1 MRQHL
6 LPILALTT
14 TAFSLISCGEMGGE
28 APLPIDSPATV
39 AAVETLPIDDIK
51 DQIVEMP
58 DGIELRPG
66 VDVWEMAEAVN
77 PYMVVD
83 PNSSSVTVLPPAWE
97 AFEPVGIDDVVFVK
111 GVGFMVDS
119 IDKQNDVWTY
129 EVSEV
134 DLGRVV
140 WGNFR
145 IPWEMP
151 TTGLADTPEDMIV
164 REEPVYDD
172 FGNVVRYDPLTLVD
186 MRIFNDFTVRASG
199 GPSGNFKFD
208 GNVRIPAT
216 MKGVFEGRV
225 GRFNSS
231 YRCTNPGD
239 DDDFCIDRLAAY
251 AETTFTAKANMKATI
266 SKSVPLWSPDP
277 KVLFK
282 KTLGV
287 VPLGATGLSVTV
299 EVFGQ
304 LTAEIKATGEVSAE
318 VEYEFSR
325 TIPFGFEYINK
336 PRQRLTGVFAIPNIR
351 VPITG
356 TGGRFTKRAFD
367 YDAKLEG
374 SAGFE
379 LGVGFSL
386 SAAAGVVKLRG
397 AEIKGILEG
406 SVTYRPLQVSSDPKA
421 CAEAAVEIY
430 GKAEARLQ
438 FEIDLRLWSWTKNI
452 SCPAAT
458 GSEAA
463 PCAEVSTRKFEMA
476 SGSWEGFC
484 LDSSAYD
491 TLVIEPIDDSSGYDD
506 ISGYDV
512 DSICVTRTTPP
523 NPRAGFT
530 VPRTITFCAT
540 SGPNALRGKPDSTC
554 PLKSAKVAG
563 LTGRTEIKFDRS
575 LLPGDVI
582 VLVQSNNPGACN
594 GSGKARFS
602 LKRGSRTHMLGGG
615 TYKENNVTLTY
626 E

>member
-28 APLPIDSPATV
+28 APLPIDSPAAV
-39 AAVETLPIDDIK
+39 AVVETLPIDDIK

-66 VDVWEMAEAVN
+66 VDIWEMAEAVN

-83 PNSSSVTVLPPAWE
+83 PHSTSVTVLPPAWE
-97 AFEPVGIDDVVFVK
+97 AFEPVGVDDVVFVK
-111 GVGFMVDS
+111 GVGFMVDAV
-119 IDKQNDVWTY
+119 DKQSEVWTY

-134 DLGRVV
+134 DLGRVI

-151 TTGLADTPEDMIV
+151 TTGLAESPEDIV
-164 REEPVYDD
+164 VEDQPIYDD

-186 MRIFNDFTVRASG
+186 MRIYRDFQVNASG
-199 GPSGNFKFD
+199 GPSGKFEFD
-208 GNVRIPAT
+208 GTVRIPAT

-239 DDDFCIDRLAAY
+239 DYDFCIDRLAAY
-251 AETTFTAKANMKATI
+251 AETTFSATAKMKGTI
-266 SKSVPLWSPDP
+266 TKSVPLWSPNP
-277 KVLFK
+277 VSLFN

-299 EVFGQ
+299 QAFGR
-304 LTAEIKATGEVSAE
+304 LTAEVKATGQVSAS
-318 VEYEFSR
+318 VQYDFSR

-336 PRQRLTGVFAIPNIR
+336 PRQRLTGVFAIPNMR
-351 VPITG
+351 VPISG
-356 TGGRFTKRAFD
+356 AGGRFSQRQFD

-397 AEIKGILEG
+397 AEIKGIMEA

-421 CAEAAVEIY
+421 CAEAAVEVY

-452 SCPAAT
+452 SCP
-458 GSEAA
+458 GDG
-463 PCAEVSTRKFEMA
+463 PCAEVSTEKYPMA
-476 SGSWEGFC
+476 KGEWEGFC
-484 LDSSAYD
+484 LDSAVFD
-491 TLVIEPIDDSSGYDD
+491 TLLIEPIDDSSGFDD

-512 DSICVTRTTPP
+512 DSVCVTRTTPP
-523 NPRAGFT
+523 NPRLGFT
-530 VPRTITFCAT
+530 IPQTTTFCAT
-540 SGPNALRGKPDSTC
+540 SGPSALRGRPDSTC
-554 PLKSAKVAG
+554 PLRTSKVAG
-563 LTGRTEIKFDRS
+563 LTSNTEIKFGRS
-575 LLPGDVI
+575 LIPGDVI
-582 VLVQSNNPGACN
+582 VLVQSNSPGACN

-602 LKRGSRTHMLGGG
+602 LKRGNRTRMLGGG